1 MEQRPLEL
9 TVVFAEGLKKV
20 KHLSKM
26 DVYVVVKVSGGDSST
41 EQKTPVHKDGGTSPR
56 WNHPMLFSFNE
67 SLAQTNT
74 TLAITF
80 RLMCCRTF
88 RGDKEI
94 GEARVPIKEL
104 LDSAGNGNSAK
115 YTTFPV
121 KKPSGKAKGKL
132 NLVYRFG
139 EKAANAVPAYPLV
152 MTAMNPLYPPP
163 HNAALPAYPTVGYSY
178 APVGFQ
184 QLPVQEAY
192 KPDPQPPAGSHNS
205 LQTALISPPKNINGK
220 KKVEDGSHNHK
231 IVKTTS
237 KENSR
242 EKSWRKL
249 KENSALNKSEILIIM
264 ISNWAFVTRIN
275 PSVGPGLY
283 STPPPAGYPQMEPG
297 NGYPPVV
304 QPERKNESGD
314 GLALG
319 AAALVGGL
327 LGGILLGDMVSDA
340 AASYEAGCDPYAN
353 AADYI

>member
-1 MEQRPLEL
+1 MEQKPLEL
-9 TVVFAEGLKKV
+9 TVVSAEGLKKV

-26 DVYVVVKVSGGDSST
+26 DVYVVVKVSGGESTT
-41 EQKTPVHKDGGTSPR
+41 EQKTPVHKDGGTSPK
-56 WNHPMLFSFNE
+56 WNHPMVFSFNE

-74 TLAITF
+74 TDLAITF

-104 LDSAGNGNSAK
+104 LDGAGNGNSAK
-115 YTTFPV
+115 YTTYPV

-132 NLVYRFG
+132 NFVYRFG

-152 MTAMNPLYPPP
+152 MTAMNPLYPPS
-163 HNAALPAYPTVGYSY
+163 HNAAVPAYPTVGYSY
-178 APVGFQ
+178 PPLGFQ

-192 KPDPQPPAGSHNS
+192 KPAPQPPAG
-205 LQTALISPPKNINGK
+205 
-220 KKVEDGSHNHK
+220 
-231 IVKTTS
+231 
-237 KENSR
+237 
-242 EKSWRKL
+242 
-249 KENSALNKSEILIIM
+249 
-264 ISNWAFVTRIN
+264 
-275 PSVGPGLY
+275 
-283 STPPPAGYPQMEPG
+283 
-297 NGYPPVV
+297 YPP
-304 QPERKNESGD
+304 PERKNESGD
-314 GLALG
+314 GLTLG

>member
-1 MEQRPLEL
+1 MEQRPLEY
-9 TVVFAEGLKKV
+9 VVSAEGLKKV

-26 DVYVVVKVSGGDSST
+26 DVYVVVKVSGGDSTT
-41 EQKTPVHKDGGTSPR
+41 EQKTPAHVLPH
-56 WNHPMLFSFNE
+56 
-67 SLAQTNT
+67 
-74 TLAITF
+74 
-80 RLMCCRTF
+80 F

-163 HNAALPAYPTVGYSY
+163 HNAAVPAYPTVGYSY
-178 APVGFQ
+178 PPVGFQ

-192 KPDPQPPAGSHNS
+192 KPDPQPPAGY
-205 LQTALISPPKNINGK
+205 PP
-220 KKVEDGSHNHK
+220 
-231 IVKTTS
+231 
-237 KENSR
+237 
-242 EKSWRKL
+242 
-249 KENSALNKSEILIIM
+249 
-264 ISNWAFVTRIN
+264 
-275 PSVGPGLY
+275 VGPRLY
-283 STPPPAGYPQMEPG
+283 STPPPAGYPQMGPG

>member
-9 TVVFAEGLKKV
+9 TVVSAEGLKKV

-26 DVYVVVKVSGGDSST
+26 DVYVVVKVSGGESTT
-41 EQKTPVHKDGGTSPR
+41 EQKTPVHKDGGTSPK
-56 WNHPMLFSFNE
+56 WNHPMVFSFNE

-74 TLAITF
+74 TDLAITF

-104 LDSAGNGNSAK
+104 LDGAGNGNSAK
-115 YTTFPV
+115 YTTYPV

-132 NLVYRFG
+132 NFVYRFG

-152 MTAMNPLYPPP
+152 MTAMNPLYPPS
-163 HNAALPAYPTVGYSY
+163 HNAAVPAYPTVGYSY
-178 APVGFQ
+178 PPLGFQ
-184 QLPVQEAY
+184 QLPVQEGY
-192 KPDPQPPAGSHNS
+192 KPAPQPPAGY
-205 LQTALISPPKNINGK
+205 PP
-220 KKVEDGSHNHK
+220 
-231 IVKTTS
+231 
-237 KENSR
+237 
-242 EKSWRKL
+242 
-249 KENSALNKSEILIIM
+249 
-264 ISNWAFVTRIN
+264 
-275 PSVGPGLY
+275 VGPGLY
-283 STPPPAGYPQMEPG
+283 STPPPAGYPQMGPG

-314 GLALG
+314 GLTLG

-340 AASYEAGCDPYAN
+340 AASFEAGCDPYAN

>member
-9 TVVFAEGLKKV
+9 TVVSAEGLKKV

-163 HNAALPAYPTVGYSY
+163 HNAAVPAYPTVGYSY
-178 APVGFQ
+178 PPVGFQ

-192 KPDPQPPAGSHNS
+192 KPDPQPPAGY
-205 LQTALISPPKNINGK
+205 PP
-220 KKVEDGSHNHK
+220 
-231 IVKTTS
+231 
-237 KENSR
+237 
-242 EKSWRKL
+242 
-249 KENSALNKSEILIIM
+249 
-264 ISNWAFVTRIN
+264 
-275 PSVGPGLY
+275 VGPGLY